1 MGLIKLRA
9 GKIYSFVC
17 IRSQLSSLCCVLS
30 RVNRTGRAH
39 KTVVP
44 KGKTMVDQN

>member
-9 GKIYSFVC
+9 AKIYSFVR
-17 IRSQLSSLCCVLS
+17 ITSQLSSLCCVLS
-30 RVNRTGRAH
+30 RVKRTERAH

-44 KGKTMVDQN
+44 KGKTTVDQN